1 MQTRND
7 KRKGFTDTNRIVLT
21 EQDLDK
27 HDRRFDGISR
37 IMTGILLLFVGAV
50 LSAVVAIVTGAVG
63 G

>member
-7 KRKGFTDTNRIVLT
+7 KRKDFTNGTRITLS

-27 HDRRFDGISR
+27 HDGRFDAISR

-50 LSAVVAIVTGAVG
+50 LSAVVAIIVG